1 MEATLSTQTEL
12 ANGINDNHNLMPIR
26 NNILFFQSFVC
37 SRKCRPIK
45 YFFVHFCVHFLYECK
60 LNEVFLHRVIN
71 KTDNI
76 V

>member
-1 MEATLSTQTEL
+1 MEATLGTQTEL
-12 ANGINDNHNLMPIR
+12 ANGINDNHNLMPIT
-26 NNILFFQSFVC
+26 NNILFLQSFVC
-37 SRKCRPIK
+37 KFRPMK
-45 YFFVHFCVHFLYECK
+45 YFCVHFLYQECK